1 MSALLIMLALAV
13 AAAVPVLALRRRQ
26 SQLVPAYAR
35 RPASAAAARPE
46 VPSQP
51 RGCNW

>member
-13 AAAVPVLALRRRQ
+13 TAAVPVLALRRRQ
-26 SQLVPAYAR
+26 SQLVPVRAR
-35 RPASAAAARPE
+35 RPENGTAARAAAPRR
-46 VPSQP
+46 P

>member
-1 MSALLIMLALAV
+1 MSALLIMLVLAV
-13 AAAVPVLALRRRQ
+13 AAAVPVLARRHRQ

-35 RPASAAAARPE
+35 RPGNSTVPRPE
-46 VPSQP
+46 APRS